1 MDFQKL
7 NYVLTV
13 AKERTLLAAAEKLY
27 LSPSALSQYISRL
40 EAELQTPLF
49 KRTKSGWEPTHA
61 GQIYLD
67 MAQSVLERQK
77 QAYLQISD
85 IAENRTGHFTVGIN
99 PGRGTVMFSS
109 VFPRFKAE
117 YPHVKVS
124 LVEGTVLEL
133 SGQIAAGKV
142 DIAFLT
148 NALDYPGVET
158 RPQMQEEIL
167 LVVPRSHPLAHLADE
182 APPGELATV
191 NLQQFREDE
200 FLLAGE
206 GTTLRTLENA
216 LFAQAGF
223 QPRVAFETDS
233 LSTLHLLSRGG
244 YGLAFVPRFYA
255 EETGH
260 AVYFRTRP
268 AVSWELVA
276 AYRKDRY
283 LTRAEEYMIELATRY
298 YHQK

>member
-1 MDFQKL
+1 MKRD
-7 NYVLTV
+7 
-13 AKERTLLAAAEKLY
+13 RTQLLLHEPSLYKAFIILALPIFAAN
-27 LSPSALSQYISRL
+27 
-40 EAELQTPLF
+40 F
-49 KRTKSGWEPTHA
+49 MHA
-61 GQIYLD
+61 FNDLIDTYF
-67 MAQSVLERQK
+67 
-77 QAYLQISD
+77 I
-85 IAENRTGHFTVGIN
+85 
-99 PGRGTVMFSS
+99 
-109 VFPRFKAE
+109 
-117 YPHVKVS
+117 
-124 LVEGTVLEL
+124 
-133 SGQIAAGKV
+133 GQIADSVAAQAGISVAWPVLNVLMSLQIGFSVAGVAVISQLLGSAQKERARENAGLLLILAATMGAAV
-142 DIAFLT
+142 NLIIYFCSPAILRLMGAEGGTFT